1 MNPAAFGRLC
11 VETLPE
17 QIYLLL
23 LFQPPSGGCVLK
35 HRHSGVDIILI
46 TPAAFGRLC
55 VETGVVNLLERMGL
69 PAAFGRLCVET
80 KRSLKKGIHK

>member
-1 MNPAAFGRLC
+1 M
-11 VETLPE
+11 
-17 QIYLLL
+17 
-23 LFQPPSGGCVLK
+23 K